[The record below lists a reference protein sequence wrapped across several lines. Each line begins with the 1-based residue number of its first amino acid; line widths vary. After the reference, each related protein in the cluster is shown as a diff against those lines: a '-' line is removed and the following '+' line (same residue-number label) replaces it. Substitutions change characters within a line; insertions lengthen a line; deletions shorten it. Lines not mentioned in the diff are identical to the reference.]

1 MSVRNALRKVIPLR
15 ASTFEKARK
24 RLEASNVATA
34 EKICLLEA
42 KSAEIAT
49 KLDHLDA
56 TFDERVTSMVTQEA
70 TSALVAAKLD
80 QVITRFDK
88 IAEDIANLNSSV
100 HAKQDATLYQIT
112 QAHKISKEIL
122 WAETLDRTLSGS
134 TWFKDVSLSPGR
146 WAVGYP
152 YLYALYRS
160 LNEAHPTSILEIGL
174 GQSTNMIGQYATEFD
189 SVNHVVVEHDQSW
202 IDFYLSENKLSDRS
216 KVVHLELEMKEMPEC
231 QHEVRAYKGFED
243 RFKEEKFDLISID
256 GPFGYDMKELARID
270 ALRILPNALAPSFTI
285 MVDDYNRKGEQNM
298 VKLIKGALSAAGIA
312 FSEGRYEGEKATMA
326 ICSKDRAFLTS
337 L

>member
-100 HAKQDATLYQIT
+100 HA
-112 QAHKISKEIL
+112 SKTRPSIRSLKRIKFRKKFSGLKRSTEPYR
-122 WAETLDRTLSGS
+122 EVSGS
-134 TWFKDVSLSPGR
+134 KT
-146 WAVGYP
+146 YP
-152 YLYALYRS
+152 
-160 LNEAHPTSILEIGL
+160 
-174 GQSTNMIGQYATEFD
+174 
-189 SVNHVVVEHDQSW
+189 
-202 IDFYLSENKLSDRS
+202 
-216 KVVHLELEMKEMPEC
+216 
-231 QHEVRAYKGFED
+231 
-243 RFKEEKFDLISID
+243 
-256 GPFGYDMKELARID
+256 
-270 ALRILPNALAPSFTI
+270 
-285 MVDDYNRKGEQNM
+285 
-298 VKLIKGALSAAGIA
+298 
-312 FSEGRYEGEKATMA
+312 
-326 ICSKDRAFLTS
+326 
-337 L
+337 

>member
-122 WAETLDRTLSGS
+122 WAETLDRTL
-134 TWFKDVSLSPGR
+134 
-146 WAVGYP
+146 
-152 YLYALYRS
+152 
-160 LNEAHPTSILEIGL
+160 
-174 GQSTNMIGQYATEFD
+174 
-189 SVNHVVVEHDQSW
+189 
-202 IDFYLSENKLSDRS
+202 
-216 KVVHLELEMKEMPEC
+216 
-231 QHEVRAYKGFED
+231 
-243 RFKEEKFDLISID
+243 
-256 GPFGYDMKELARID
+256 
-270 ALRILPNALAPSFTI
+270 
-285 MVDDYNRKGEQNM
+285 
-298 VKLIKGALSAAGIA
+298 
-312 FSEGRYEGEKATMA
+312 
-326 ICSKDRAFLTS
+326 
-337 L
+337 